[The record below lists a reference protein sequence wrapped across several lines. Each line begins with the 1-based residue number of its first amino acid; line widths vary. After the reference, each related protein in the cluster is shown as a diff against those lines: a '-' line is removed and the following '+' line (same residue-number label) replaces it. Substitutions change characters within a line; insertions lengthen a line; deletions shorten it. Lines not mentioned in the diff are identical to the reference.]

1 MSAPAL
7 IRKQDMLRA
16 AEVAQATGCRIDIKV
31 GDTVVSISPADQV
44 EAPRASSTKSEGIDY
59 SRPVL

>member
-7 IRKQDMLRA
+7 IRKQDMMRA
-16 AEVAQATGCRIDIKV
+16 AEVAKTTGCRVEIQL
-31 GDTVVSISPADQV
+31 GGATVTLHPDA
-44 EAPRASSTKSEGIDY
+44 APSSTKSAPAKDSGIDY

>member
-31 GDTVVSISPADQV
+31 GDTVVSINPADQA
-44 EAPRASSTKSEGIDY
+44 EAPRPAPAKSEGIDY
-59 SRPVL
+59 SRPDL

>member
-7 IRKQDMLRA
+7 IRKQDMMRA

-31 GDTVVSISPADQV
+31 GDTVVSISPADQT
-44 EAPRASSTKSEGIDY
+44 ETPRASSPKNEGIDY
-59 SRPVL
+59 SRPDL

>member
-7 IRKQDMLRA
+7 IRKQDMMRA
-16 AEVAQATGCRIDIKV
+16 AEVANETSCRIDIKI
-31 GDTVVSISPADQV
+31 GDAVVSIIPHAGTT
-44 EAPRASSTKSEGIDY
+44 APDIAPKKSDGIDY

>member
-31 GDTVVSISPADQV
+31 GDTVVSINPTDQA
-44 EAPRASSTKSEGIDY
+44 EAPRPASAKSEGIDY
-59 SRPVL
+59 SRPDL

>member
-7 IRKQDMLRA
+7 IRKQDMMRA
-16 AEVAQATGCRIDIKV
+16 AEVAKSTGCRVEIKL
-31 GDTVVSISPADQV
+31 GDTTVTLYPEA
-44 EAPRASSTKSEGIDY
+44 EAPSTRAAPEKDGGIDY